1 MKHMNFVDFVFG
13 LGNKNYKGEKM
24 KEWKKILIG
33 ILIGLCISRF
43 AIWYDKQHEIPNI
56 KESIQASEEKITTK

>member
-1 MKHMNFVDFVFG
+1 
-13 LGNKNYKGEKM
+13 M